1 MDMIRA
7 ALVGAA
13 VFGMAAVSTGGA
25 RQPGG
30 SAAAAVSGE
39 LRQWHKVT
47 LTFNGPQASET
58 DNSPNPFTD
67 YRLTVVFTHESG
79 APRYEVPGYFAA
91 DGDAAN
97 TSASSGNKWRA
108 HLSPDKVG
116 RWNWR
121 ASFVSGPGVATAPA
135 AGAKPVAPV
144 DGATGSFDVTA
155 SNKTAPDF
163 RAKGRLQYVGKH
175 YLRFAG
181 NGEYFLKAGPDSP
194 ETLLAYED
202 FDNTRT
208 LKTAVHAYAPHVQ
221 DWKPGDPTWGKD
233 KGKALIGAVNYL
245 ASKGMNAMS
254 LMPYNG
260 GGDGDNVWPFV
271 DRDDKFHYDVS
282 KLDQWQV
289 VFDHAQAKGIY
300 LHFKLQEQ
308 ENDDGTAGQG
318 GGGGGRAGRGGGAA
332 GGAPAGR
339 GGAQAPAA
347 GTPPAAAPPVAAP
360 TAPAEGRGGPGRG
373 GLMAAGPCA
382 VPASLDCG
390 NTGPERRLYL
400 RELIAR
406 FGHELALN
414 WNMGEENTQTTAQ
427 QRAMAQYIH
436 DVDPYDH
443 IVVLHTFPNQQ
454 EDVYQPHLGQTL
466 LQGLSLQNAW
476 NAAHQQTARWVRGS
490 AASGVP
496 WVVANDE
503 QGSASTGVPPD
514 PGYPGFTGKDN
525 QGNQVQSMHDIRK
538 LTLWGNLMAG
548 GAGVE
553 YYFGYVLPD
562 NDLTLENFRSRD
574 KSWDYA
580 RIALTFFRSEKI
592 PFWDMTNA
600 DGLVGNI
607 SNDNSVFCF
616 AKAGELYLV
625 YLPSGGSADL
635 DLTGAT
641 GQFSVNWFDPRT
653 GGALKRGSVATVK
666 AGGKVTLGLAPGSP
680 EEDWLVVVRK

>member
-1 MDMIRA
+1 MMRKT
-7 ALVGAA
+7 LVGAA
-13 VFGMAAVSTGGA
+13 AFVMAAVSTGGA
-25 RQPGG
+25 RQAGG

-58 DNSPNPFTD
+58 DTSPNPFTD
-67 YRLTVVFTHESG
+67 YRMTVVFTHESG

-91 DGDAAN
+91 DGDAGN

-121 ASFVSGPGVATAPA
+121 ASFVAGPGVATAPT
-135 AGAKPVAPV
+135 AGGKPVPPV

-181 NGEYFLKAGPDSP
+181 SGEYFLKAGPDSP
-194 ETLLAYED
+194 ETLLAYDD

-208 LKTAVHAYAPHVQ
+208 LKTATHAYEPHAS
-221 DWKPGDPTWGKD
+221 DWKTGDPTWGKA
-233 KGKALIGAVNYL
+233 KGKALIGAINYL
-245 ASKGMNAMS
+245 SAKGMNALS
-254 LMPYNG
+254 FLPYNA

-289 VFDHAQAKGIY
+289 LFDHGQAKGIY

-308 ENDDGTAGQG
+308 ENDDGTTGQ
-318 GGGGGRAGRGGGAA
+318 
-332 GGAPAGR
+332 
-339 GGAQAPAA
+339 
-347 GTPPAAAPPVAAP
+347 
-360 TAPAEGRGGPGRG
+360 GRGGPGRG
-373 GLMAAGPCA
+373 GMMAAGPCA
-382 VPASLDCG
+382 VPAALDCG
-390 NTGPERRLYL
+390 NTGPERRLYI
-400 RELIAR
+400 RELVAR
-406 FGHELALN
+406 FGYELALN
-414 WNMGEENTQTTAQ
+414 WNLGEENTQTTAQ
-427 QRAMAQYIH
+427 QRAMIQYIH

-443 IVVLHTFPNQQ
+443 HVVLHTFPNQQ
-454 EDVYQPHLGQTL
+454 EDVYQPLLGQSYLT
-466 LQGLSLQNAW
+466 GLSLQNAW

-490 AASGVP
+490 AATGWP

-525 QGNQVQSMHDIRK
+525 QGNDVQSLHDIRK

-580 RIALTFFRSEKI
+580 RIALTFFRSEKV
-592 PFWDMTNA
+592 PFWDMTVA
-600 DGLVGNI
+600 DGLVGNY

-616 AKAGELYLV
+616 AKAGEIYLV

-635 DLTGAT
+635 DLAGAT
-641 GQFSVNWFDPRT
+641 GQFNVSWFDPRN
-653 GGALKRGSVATVK
+653 GGALKRGSVASVK
-666 AGGKVTLGLAPGSP
+666 AGGKVALGAAPGSP
-680 EEDWLVVVRK
+680 EEDWLVVVRR

>member
-1 MDMIRA
+1 
-7 ALVGAA
+7 V
-13 VFGMAAVSTGGA
+13 
-25 RQPGG
+25 
-30 SAAAAVSGE
+30 VSGE

-47 LTFNGPQASET
+47 LTFNGPQATET
-58 DNSPNPFTD
+58 DTSPNPFTD
-67 YRLTVVFTHESG
+67 YRMTVVFTHESG

-97 TSASSGNKWRA
+97 TSATAGNKWRV
-108 HLSPDKVG
+108 HLAPDKVG
-116 RWNWR
+116 KWNWR
-121 ASFVSGPGVATAPA
+121 ASFVSGSGVATTPA
-135 AGAKPVAPV
+135 ASGQAVAPV
-144 DGATGSFDVTA
+144 DGATGSFDVAA
-155 SNKTAPDF
+155 SNKAAPDF

-181 NGEYFLKAGPDSP
+181 SGEYFLKAGPDSP

-208 LKTAVHAYAPHVQ
+208 LKTAIHTYAPHVQ
-221 DWKPGDPTWGKD
+221 DWKTGDPTWGKA
-233 KGKALIGAVNYL
+233 KGKALIGAINYL

-254 LMPYNG
+254 LMPYNA

-308 ENDDGTAGQG
+308 ENDDGTAGGG
-318 GGGGGRAGRGGGAA
+318 GGGGGRGGRAGAPGGVP
-332 GGAPAGR
+332 GGAPGGR

-347 GTPPAAAPPVAAP
+347 PGTPPAAAPPAAAAG
-360 TAPAEGRGGPGRG
+360 APAEGRGGPGRG
-373 GLMAAGPCA
+373 GMMAAGPCA
-382 VPASLDCG
+382 VQAALDCG
-390 NTGPERRLYL
+390 NTGPERRLYI
-400 RELIAR
+400 RELVAR
-406 FGHELALN
+406 FGYELALN
-414 WNMGEENTQTTAQ
+414 WNMGEENTQTTVQ

-443 IVVLHTFPNQQ
+443 IVVVHTFPNQQ
-454 EDVYQPHLGQTL
+454 EDVYQPHLGQTT

-525 QGNQVQSMHDIRK
+525 QGNQVQSLDDIRK

-574 KSWDYA
+574 KTWDYA
-580 RIALTFFRSEKI
+580 RIALTFFRGEKI

-600 DGLVGNI
+600 DGLVGNQT
-607 SNDNSVFCF
+607 NDNSVFCF
-616 AKAGELYLV
+616 AKPNDVYLV
-625 YLPSGGSADL
+625 YLPAGGSADL

-641 GQFSVNWFDPRT
+641 GQFNVSWFDPRN
-653 GGALKRGSVATVK
+653 GGALKRGSVASV
-666 AGGKVTLGLAPGSP
+666 AGGKKVSIGAAPASP
-680 EEDWLVVVRK
+680 QEDWLVVVRR